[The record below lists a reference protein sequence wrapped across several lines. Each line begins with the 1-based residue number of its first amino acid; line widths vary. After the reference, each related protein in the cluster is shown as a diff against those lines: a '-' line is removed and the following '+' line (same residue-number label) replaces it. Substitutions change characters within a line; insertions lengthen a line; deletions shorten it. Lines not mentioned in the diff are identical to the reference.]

1 MSGVDIAG
9 DICGFLTIVVG
20 IFLLQ
25 AFKDMN
31 ISLANLPK
39 ARKEESLH
47 NGEALVVRYD
57 EEDERHLLDDD
68 QEMQMPTDYD
78 DPHSFTEEF
87 RPQVH

>member
-57 EEDERHLLDDD
+57 EDDEQHLLDDD

-78 DPHSFTEEF
+78 DPHYFTEEF
-87 RPQVH
+87 RPQAH